1 MAESVT
7 IARPYALA
15 IFRLARESG
24 TLTAWSDRLQ
34 RLATIAQDAEMA
46 KLIGNPRFSA
56 RQVADLFVSLSG
68 EPGNQELTS
77 FVGILAKNER
87 LNVLTQIQELYEQ
100 FKGEEEDVKE
110 AVVTSAFPL
119 DNAQLKNL
127 MSQLETHFGSKLRP
141 HIEVDETLIG
151 GVKVAVGD
159 QMLDA
164 SVRGKLE
171 AMAAALKN

>member
-1 MAESVT
+1 M
-7 IARPYALA
+7 
-15 IFRLARESG
+15 
-24 TLTAWSDRLQ
+24 
-34 RLATIAQDAEMA
+34 
-46 KLIGNPRFSA
+46 
-56 RQVADLFVSLSG
+56 
-68 EPGNQELTS
+68 TS

-171 AMAAALKN
+171 AMSTALKN

>member
-7 IARPYALA
+7 IARPYAQA

-24 TLTAWSDRLQ
+24 ALTAWSERLQ
-34 RLATIAQDAEMA
+34 RLATIAQDTEMT
-46 KLIGNPRFSA
+46 KLIGNPTFSA
-56 RQVADLFVSLSG
+56 RQIADLFVSLSG

-100 FKGEEEDVKE
+100 FQGEEEDVKE

-141 HIEVDETLIG
+141 HIKVDETLIG

-171 AMAAALKN
+171 AMSTALKN